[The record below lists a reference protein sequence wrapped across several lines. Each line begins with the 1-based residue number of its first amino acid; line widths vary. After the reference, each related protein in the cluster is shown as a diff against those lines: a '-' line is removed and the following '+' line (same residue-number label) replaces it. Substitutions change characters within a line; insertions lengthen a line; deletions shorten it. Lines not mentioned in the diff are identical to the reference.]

1 VEMVRLSDNRLDT
14 LPCLQRER
22 HCSSEIIPRKSSD
35 GNKWSFR
42 RESIPGESR
51 PRCTSISM
59 KTYKPHLI
67 SETRRKVEDL
77 CRDLVVNNDHIHV
90 VEMRLR
96 NAIAKGLDK
105 EQHAKSSVK
114 CYPTYVR
121 KLPTG
126 KEKGSFLALDLGG
139 TNFRVLLINISQGY
153 FVMESKIFS
162 ISEGLMLGPGEDL
175 FDHIASCLAE
185 FVIEHGL
192 EGPNL
197 PLGFTFSFP
206 VIQEGLAKGRLAE
219 WTKGFACSGVE
230 GEDVVDL
237 LKKAIDK
244 RGDVDIDV
252 CAILND
258 TTGTLMS
265 SAWKE
270 PKCRIG
276 LILGTGTN
284 ACYLEDEAK
293 VGTLDRSPLPS
304 TPVSN
309 HIIINTEWGAFGD
322 NGELDFVRTKWDEQI
337 DEQSLNPGK
346 QTFEKMISGMYMGEL
361 VRLVLEDMVE
371 EGLIFNNL
379 NTDLIRQRG
388 SFPTRFLS
396 QIESDAVG
404 HFDRCREVLAELGL
418 VGVTEADLS
427 ALRYIS
433 ECVSRRAGSMCA
445 AGLTALLKKMDY
457 KDVVVAVDGSLFR
470 YHPHF
475 RNVMKSRVAQLMGSD
490 YKFDIMM
497 SEDGSG
503 RGAALVAAVL
513 KGSQAEP
520 NYTLAD
526 YCSIM

>member
-1 VEMVRLSDNRLDT
+1 LADERLDS
-14 LPCLQRER
+14 LSCLQNQRQR
-22 HCSSEIIPRKSSD
+22 HVSAEIIPRKGSI
-35 GNKWSFR
+35 GNKWSIR

-51 PRCTSISM
+51 GRCTSISM

-67 SETRRKVEDL
+67 SEVRRKVEDL

-96 NAIAKGLDK
+96 NALAKGLDK
-105 EQHAKSSVK
+105 DHHSKSSVK
-114 CYPTYVR
+114 CYPTYVS

-126 KEKGSFLALDLGG
+126 KEEGRFLALDLGG
-139 TNFRVLLINISQGY
+139 TNFRVLLIDISEGY
-153 FVMESKIFS
+153 FEMESKIYS
-162 ISEGLMLGPGEDL
+162 ISEELMLGEGSML
-175 FDHIASCLAE
+175 FDHIANCLAE
-185 FVIEHGL
+185 FVEQNQVDDEI
-192 EGPNL
+192 L

-206 VIQEGLAKGRLAE
+206 VIQEGLAKGRLAQ
-219 WTKGFACSGVE
+219 WTKGFKCPGVE
-230 GEDVVDL
+230 GQDVVNLLKAAIARRGDL
-237 LKKAIDK
+237 L
-244 RGDVDIDV
+244 IDV

-265 SAWKE
+265 CAWKE

-284 ACYLEDEAK
+284 ACYLEKERK
-293 VGTLDRSPLPS
+293 VGTLDTHPDD
-304 TPVSN
+304 N
-309 HIIINTEWGAFGD
+309 KDIIINTEWGAFGD
-322 NGELDFVRTKWDEQI
+322 NGELDFVRTKWDKLI

-361 VRLVLEDMVE
+361 VRLVVEDMIE
-371 EGLIFNNL
+371 EGLIFSHQD
-379 NTDLIRQRG
+379 TSLITQRG
-388 SFPTRFLS
+388 AFPTKFLS

-404 HFDRCREVLAELGL
+404 HFDRCREVCAELGL
-418 VGVTEADLS
+418 VGVCEADLS

-433 ECVSRRAGSMCA
+433 ECVSRRAGFMCA

-475 RNVMKSRVAQLMGSD
+475 RNVMKSRVAQLMGVD

-497 SEDGSG
+497 SDDGSG

-513 KGSQAEP
+513 KGDAVRPRTGGS
-520 NYTLAD
+520 LAD